1 MTRTEGLVGPDE
13 LGARFAEC
21 VAAGDLDGIMQLYAA
36 DAVVS
41 LRGGRE
47 AAGRALIRAAFAAA
61 LASGMDVAVEQA
73 GPAIVTGTLACT
85 TSVTADGRLCTQVA
99 RQEPDGTW
107 RWVRDGFRLRD
118 LVCAADGQV
127 QPRAEGDGPGRL
139 AEVA

>member
-21 VAAGDLDGIMQLYAA
+21 VAAGDLDGILGLYAA

-41 LRGGRE
+41 LRDGRE
-47 AAGRALIRAAFAAA
+47 AAGRAKIREAFAAA
-61 LASGMDVAVEQA
+61 FASGMDLAVEPA
-73 GPAIVTGTLACT
+73 GPAVVTGTLACT
-85 TSVTADGRLCTQVA
+85 TSRTVDGRLCTQVA

-118 LVCAADGQV
+118 LVCGADGSVSRQL
-127 QPRAEGDGPGRL
+127 EFDD
-139 AEVA
+139 VA